1 MSLVTQAEA
10 ERRSD
15 GGTRG
20 PVVLEPGEV
29 LSPSAR
35 EYLSA
40 HRVEVTRARTAQGY
54 RTENGT
60 RLREKPETMTHLRG
74 NLLVEK
80 THPRIRLRGKIDSLE
95 GDILLTQWVARRE
108 GYPKLV
114 EELDEVLTFGR
125 NCMRWEVMDEPVGVF
140 RLCGLDENQ
149 LRERSHHPEQFY
161 GQSHFLPSWQDGET
175 MLALNRLR
183 TEVRET
189 ELAACAAWPN
199 GERTDLIQ
207 ALNRMSSLIWVQMI
221 RLKAGEY
228 GGGTWKT

>member
-1 MSLVTQAEA
+1 MSLITQEEA

-15 GGTRG
+15 RGTRG

-35 EYLSA
+35 AYLTA

-54 RTENGT
+54 RTESGAK
-60 RLREKPETMTHLRG
+60 LREKPETMTHLRG
-74 NLLVEK
+74 DLLVEK

-95 GDILLTQWVARRE
+95 GEILLAQWIAHRE

-114 EELDEVLTFGR
+114 EELEEVLTFVR
-125 NCMRWEVMDEPVGVF
+125 SCMRWEVMDEPVGVF
-140 RLCGLDENQ
+140 HLCGLDEVQ

-175 MLALNRLR
+175 MLALNKLR
-183 TEVRET
+183 TAVRET
-189 ELAACAAWPN
+189 ELAACAAWPK
-199 GERTDLIQ
+199 GERVDFIQ
-207 ALNRMSSLIWVQMI
+207 ALNRLSSLIWIQMI